1 MFAASPPYREG
12 TELPRTKVGICYNL
26 GGLGDWIN
34 WTTAVQYAIESN
46 PHTYGYV
53 VTQKHFADLAHLWL
67 DQYAPRFTVLTV
79 ETDDFRKVKELD
91 DCYLIC
97 PAGGQYANTCGVN
110 IFRLGFIYYNQTERI
125 PPNWNHLPRVRGD
138 EADLTR
144 FNLPE
149 SYAVIT
155 PYATADNKRL
165 KARAINE
172 LVDGL
177 LLEGITPAFIGKRD
191 VAPDHKGIGDSGI
204 EYGKGIDLRD
214 NTTLREAACIMA
226 RSRFTFGLDNGLL
239 HLAACSDTT
248 IIWALTTVRP
258 DMTIPPR
265 KGRTLV
271 LTPPESLSCRFCQ
284 NNMRYLTGHSFKN
297 CLYGDNLCTET
308 YNGELLI
315 KAAGKVL
322 HGN

>member
-110 IFRLGFIYYNQTERI
+110 IFRLGFIYYLQTERI
-125 PPNWNHLPRVRGD
+125 PADWNHLPRVRGD
-138 EADLTR
+138 EADLGM
-144 FNLPE
+144 FNLPGD
-149 SYAVIT
+149 YAVIT
-155 PYATADNKRL
+155 PYATAENKRL
-165 KARAINE
+165 HSAAINE
-172 LVDGL
+172 LTGQL
-177 LLEGITPAFIGKRD
+177 HEWGILPVFLGKHN
-191 VAPDHKGIGDSGI
+191 VAPDHKGNADVGVDFTRGR
-204 EYGKGIDLRD
+204 DLSEK
-214 NTTLREAACIMA
+214 TTLTQAACIMA
-226 RSRFTFGLDNGLL
+226 KARFVVGMDNGLL